1 MFNLKKNFFKI
12 WMKKVLETV
21 WVSTPY
27 MLKEEKYYIYI
38 VYIVYTVYIVYI
50 IYSIKN
56 KISQILSKYYLN
68 TY

>member
-1 MFNLKKNFFKI
+1 MFNLKKIFFEI

-38 VYIVYTVYIVYI
+38 VYSV
-50 IYSIKN
+50 YSIYN
-56 KISQILSKYYLN
+56 IYNIYN
-68 TY
+68 I

>member
-1 MFNLKKNFFKI
+1 MCFSIFSFFSMFNLKKIFFEI

-38 VYIVYTVYIVYI
+38 VYSV
-50 IYSIKN
+50 YSIVN
-56 KISQILSKYYLN
+56 I
-68 TY
+68 

>member
-1 MFNLKKNFFKI
+1 
-12 WMKKVLETV
+12 MKKVLETV

-27 MLKEEKYYIYI
+27 MLKEENIIFILYI
-38 VYIVYTVYIVYI
+38 VYIVYIVYI

-68 TY
+68 IY